1 MAPFGTLL
9 RRTAALFSFVVL
21 LYPTC
26 YAQSGDRVFNQSY
39 PFTPGDE
46 LSVAT
51 SSSDVIL
58 RAGSGNEA
66 RVEVYGTGRD
76 VEEGF
81 RRLNFSVERDGRRLV
96 VKTERERDG
105 WFSSGNRA
113 SFDIVITAPERLALS
128 VATSSG
134 DLTVRQLEG
143 AMEVATSSG
152 DIEIGT
158 MRGPVSAAT
167 SSGDFEADRI
177 EGEVEF
183 STSSGD
189 FSVGAIRGASVS
201 FASSS
206 GDFEVGRIDA
216 DRFEAGTSSGD
227 IAVRTLVGNA
237 DLSSSSGDV
246 EIGEVEGGLSASTS
260 SGDVEAR
267 LTKPGAVEISTGSGG
282 VELSAPS
289 SLAADVEIRAGS
301 IRIDRAFQFAG
312 EIKRRSAEGR
322 IGGGGQ
328 PLRVQTGSGQVVLS
342 AR

>member
-1 MAPFGTLL
+1 MTSLGTLL
-9 RRTAALFSFVVL
+9 FRTGSLLALVVL

-26 YAQSGDRVFNQSY
+26 YAQSGDKVFDESY
-39 PFTPGDE
+39 AFSPGDE

-51 SSSDVIL
+51 SSSDIFI
-58 RAGSGNEA
+58 RAGSDDEA
-66 RVEVYGTGRD
+66 RVEVFGKGSD

-81 RRLNFSVERDGRRLV
+81 EKLNFSVEREGRRLV
-96 VKTERERDG
+96 VKTEREGDG

-134 DLTVRQLEG
+134 DLEVRQLEG

-152 DIEIGT
+152 DIELGA

-177 EGEVEF
+177 EGAVEF

-189 FSVGAIRGASVS
+189 FSVDEIRGGRVS

-206 GDFEVGRIDA
+206 GDFEADRIDT
-216 DRFEAGTSSGD
+216 DQFEAGTSSGD
-227 IAVRTLVGNA
+227 ITVGTLIGDA
-237 DLSSSSGDV
+237 DL
-246 EIGEVEGGLSASTS
+246 STS
-260 SGDVEAR
+260 SGDVEIDAMEGALAVSTSSGDLEAG
-267 LTKPGAVEISTGSGG
+267 LTKPGTVEISTGSGT
-282 VELSAPS
+282 VELTAPS
-289 SLAADVEIRAGS
+289 SLAADVEISAGT
-301 IRIDRAFQFAG
+301 IQIDRAFRFAG
-312 EIKRRSAEGR
+312 EIERRSAEGQ

-328 PLRVQTGSGQVVLS
+328 PLRVQTGSGRVTLS

>member
-1 MAPFGTLL
+1 MAPLATIL
-9 RRTAALFSFVVL
+9 RRTGSLFALVVL

-26 YAQSGDRVFNQSY
+26 YAQSGDRVFDQSY
-39 PFTPGDE
+39 PFNPGDE
-46 LSVAT
+46 LSVTT

-58 RAGSGNEA
+58 RAGAGNEA
-66 RVEVYGTGRD
+66 RVEVFGKGSD

-81 RRLNFSVERDGRRLV
+81 ERLNFSVERDGRRLV

-105 WFSSGNRA
+105 WFSSGSRA
-113 SFDIVITAPERLALS
+113 SFDIVITAPQRLALS

-134 DLTVRQLEG
+134 DVVVPQFEG
-143 AMEVATSSG
+143 ALEVATSSG
-152 DIEIGT
+152 DIELGT
-158 MRGPVSAAT
+158 MRGPVSVAT
-167 SSGDFEADRI
+167 SSGDFQADRV

-183 STSSGD
+183 NTSSGD
-189 FSVGAIRGASVS
+189 FSVDAIRGERVS
-201 FASSS
+201 YASSS
-206 GDFEVGRIDA
+206 GDLEVGRIDA

-227 IAVRTLVGNA
+227 VSVGTLIGNA
-237 DLSSSSGDV
+237 HLSSSSGDIEV
-246 EIGEVEGGLSASTS
+246 GELEGSLSASTS
-260 SGDVEAR
+260 SGDLEAR

-289 SLAADVEIRAGS
+289 SLAADVEISAGS

-312 EIKRRSAEGR
+312 EIKRRSAEGQ

-328 PLRVQTGSGQVVLS
+328 PLRIQTGSGQVVLS